1 MPLKMAVE
9 SRGLYFNESHRK
21 LLTLSAGHF
30 KVAKSDFV
38 TILRFVPNPYRSIM
52 KVYGLT
58 GGIGSGKT
66 TIRQLIESLGILTLD
81 ADAIGRELVAP
92 NQPGLV
98 KIVQAFGS
106 DVLTEQGELNRAAL
120 RQRILEDPDAK
131 HKLEAILH
139 PMIRER
145 TQAAIEQL
153 RRQNPPAIVVEI
165 PLLAETGKPDYIDE
179 TIVLDL
185 PEAMQLQR
193 ALQRGTLPEADIRR
207 LMENQASREARLA
220 IADHVIRTDQ
230 PLERIKQTLQTL
242 LEDRN

>member
-1 MPLKMAVE
+1 
-9 SRGLYFNESHRK
+9 
-21 LLTLSAGHF
+21 
-30 KVAKSDFV
+30 
-38 TILRFVPNPYRSIM
+38 M

-66 TIRQLIESLGILTLD
+66 TVRQLIEALGIPTLD

-106 DVLTEQGELNRAAL
+106 DILTDQGELNRAAL

-153 RRQNPPAIVVEI
+153 RRQKPPAIVVEI
-165 PLLAETGKPDYIDE
+165 PLLTETGKPDYIDE

-193 ALQRGTLPEADIRR
+193 ALQRGTLPKADIRR

-220 IADHVIRTDQ
+220 IADHVIQTDQ
-230 PLERIKQTLQTL
+230 SLEYIEQTLRTL
-242 LEDRN
+242 LEHHN

>member
-1 MPLKMAVE
+1 
-9 SRGLYFNESHRK
+9 
-21 LLTLSAGHF
+21 
-30 KVAKSDFV
+30 
-38 TILRFVPNPYRSIM
+38 M

-66 TIRQLIESLGILTLD
+66 TIRQLIESLGIPTLD

-106 DVLTEQGELNRAAL
+106 DVLTEQGELDRAAL
-120 RQRILEDPDAK
+120 RQRILENPDAK

-153 RRQNPPAIVVEI
+153 RRQNSPVIVVEI

-193 ALQRGTLPEADIRR
+193 ALQRCTLPEADIRR

-230 PLERIKQTLQTL
+230 PLERIKQALHTL

>member
-1 MPLKMAVE
+1 
-9 SRGLYFNESHRK
+9 
-21 LLTLSAGHF
+21 
-30 KVAKSDFV
+30 
-38 TILRFVPNPYRSIM
+38 M

-66 TIRQLIESLGILTLD
+66 TVRQLFESLGIPTLD
-81 ADAIGRELVAP
+81 ADAIGRELVKP

-98 KIVQAFGS
+98 KIIQTFGS
-106 DVLTEQGELNRAAL
+106 DILTSQGELDRAEL
-120 RQRILEDPDAK
+120 RQRILKDPDAK
-131 HKLEAILH
+131 RRLEAILH

-185 PEAMQLQR
+185 PEATQLQR
-193 ALQRGTLPEADIRR
+193 ALDRGTLPEADIRN
-207 LMENQASREARLA
+207 LMQQQASRKTRLA
-220 IADHVIRTDQ
+220 MADHIIQTDQ
-230 PLERIKQTLQTL
+230 PLEHIKQALQTL
-242 LEDRN
+242 LEQPN

>member
-1 MPLKMAVE
+1 MPLSEFSLPLDAIEMAVE

-66 TIRQLIESLGILTLD
+66 TIRQLIEALGIPTLD

-98 KIVQAFGS
+98 KIVQTFGS

-120 RQRILEDPDAK
+120 RQRILENPDAK

-165 PLLAETGKPDYIDE
+165 PLLAETGNPITSTKPSYWICRKPCSCN
-179 TIVLDL
+179 VHYNAA
-185 PEAMQLQR
+185 PC
-193 ALQRGTLPEADIRR
+193 PRR
-207 LMENQASREARLA
+207 TFGA
-220 IADHVIRTDQ
+220 
-230 PLERIKQTLQTL
+230 
-242 LEDRN
+242 